1 MKKFLLSIVALV
13 SCAMAQATDTVTASD
28 VTIEPGGTATVN
40 IVLNCEGST
49 YKGFQLDL
57 VTPVSDG
64 ITPTLNSA
72 SRPVSSR
79 GSRITDTEAY
89 TISSSMTSSG
99 LARFVCTSLSATPIA
114 AGNDVLIKLS
124 ITANEEAVLGP
135 YTGHIT
141 NIEFNTVNNVR
152 TLFDDIEF
160 TITVVGVGQKRIEFN
175 ENDAVLPDYTS
186 GAKGNVSMVRTINAG
201 KWSTIVL
208 PFTLTKD
215 QAVDIFG
222 TDVQLAEFSGFEV
235 DYGDDEDNVVPLG
248 LTIKFTPYTMSAKK
262 PLSGGKP
269 FLIKTSKNIT
279 SFVADDV
286 PLFNT
291 VTDVSKTD
299 EWNTDGKF
307 TGSLVR
313 TLIPLDGL
321 FISNNQFWYS
331 EGNQP
336 VNAFRGWFE
345 LAAVLDKETTD
356 FSVKMLIL
364 VDGEETAIE
373 DLVPATTKGSVYDLS
388 GRKVQEPNKRG
399 VYIVNG
405 KKVYVK

>member
-1 MKKFLLSIVALV
+1 MKKILLSIVALV
-13 SCAMAQATDTVTASD
+13 NCAMAQATDTVTASN

-40 IVLNCEGST
+40 IVLNCEEST

-175 ENDAVLPDYTS
+175 ENDAVLPDYTV
-186 GAKGNVSMVRTINAG
+186 GGTKGNVSMVRTINAG
-201 KWSTIVL
+201 KWNTIVL
-208 PFTLTKD
+208 PFTLTKEK
-215 QAVDIFG
+215 AETIFG
-222 TDVQLAEFSGFEV
+222 TDVQLAEFDGFEV
-235 DYGDDEDNVVPLG
+235 NYGDDEDNVIPLG
-248 LTIKFTPYTMSAKK
+248 LTIKFVTYTMTSKK
-262 PLSGGKP
+262 SMTGGKP

-286 PLFNT
+286 TLFNA
-291 VTDVSKTD
+291 VTDVFKSD
-299 EWNTDGKF
+299 EYDTAGKF
-307 TGSLVR
+307 TGS
-313 TLIPLDGL
+313 
-321 FISNNQFWYS
+321 
-331 EGNQP
+331 
-336 VNAFRGWFE
+336 
-345 LAAVLDKETTD
+345 
-356 FSVKMLIL
+356 
-364 VDGEETAIE
+364 
-373 DLVPATTKGSVYDLS
+373 
-388 GRKVQEPNKRG
+388 
-399 VYIVNG
+399 
-405 KKVYVK
+405 